1 MGETAARETSLEA
14 LVGERV
20 VLDVRGPYIYL
31 GTLQGVGADAAVL
44 ADADVHACD
53 DSVTTRELYVLE
65 SKKNG
70 IRVNRHTV
78 YVMRSE
84 IVSFSRLD
92 DVVEY

>member
-1 MGETAARETSLEA
+1 MSDTSAQGTPLEA
-14 LVGERV
+14 LVGEQV

-31 GTLQGVGADAAVL
+31 GTLRSVGKDAVVL
-44 ADADVHACD
+44 SEADVHACD
-53 DSVTTRELYVLE
+53 DSLTTRELYVLE

-78 YVMRSE
+78 YVMLRE
-84 IVSFSRLD
+84 VLSFSRLD